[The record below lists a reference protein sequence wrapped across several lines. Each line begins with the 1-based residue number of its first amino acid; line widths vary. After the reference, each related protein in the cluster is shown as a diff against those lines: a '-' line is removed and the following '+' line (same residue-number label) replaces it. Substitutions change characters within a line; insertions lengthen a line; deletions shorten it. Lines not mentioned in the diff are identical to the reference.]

1 MKITE
6 VTSNDI
12 IKVCLDFNKHTK
24 EEINNICKTL
34 ETVFPDNTVLILPN
48 DANISISNWNEIYD
62 YVMSIKPNH
71 GILAE
76 TNNKVRSGQDN

>member
-12 IKVCLDFNKHTK
+12 IKVCLDFNKYTK

-34 ETVFPDNTVLILPN
+34 EIVFPDNKILILPN

-62 YVMSIKPNH
+62 YIMSIKPNH
-71 GILAE
+71 GISIE
-76 TNNKVRSGQDN
+76 INESM